1 MEYLKATQQNST
13 SFQSLQCYKNG
24 TCTGWRFVLRLYTSL
39 YIAPSYVRPFTGYIT
54 PLSRAC
60 GHFITCLMQLLLQTG
75 LQPLRECLAGL
86 LTILEALNKPFR
98 GVSKIATDRLRQ
110 CTDVSSI
117 LRHLFATGR
126 PSSCTTVT

>member
-1 MEYLKATQQNST
+1 MEFSKVTRQNST

-24 TCTGWRFVLRLYTSL
+24 TCTRWHFALRLYTSH
-39 YIAPSYVRPFTGYIT
+39 YIAPSCGHLLVTSRHCHAHVAT
-54 PLSRAC
+54 LSRALC
-60 GHFITCLMQLLLQTG
+60 SLLQTG

-98 GVSKIATDRLRQ
+98 GVSKIATDSLRQ

-117 LRHLFATGR
+117 LCHLFATGR
-126 PSSCTTVT
+126 PSCTTVT

>member
-1 MEYLKATQQNST
+1 MSVDNE
-13 SFQSLQCYKNG
+13 
-24 TCTGWRFVLRLYTSL
+24 
-39 YIAPSYVRPFTGYIT
+39 I
-54 PLSRAC
+54 LSRAC

-75 LQPLRECLAGL
+75 LQPLRESLAGL
-86 LTILEALNKPFR
+86 LTVLEAPNKPFR

-126 PSSCTTVT
+126 PSCTTVT